1 MEEKTYT
8 ISQAQLY
15 FAVDFHTKTW
25 ELLDKRQRT
34 AEENERMIG
43 YAYASLA
50 HWRTAGTAA
59 RHQRGEWML
68 ARVYSELGDG
78 RQASQHA
85 YRCAEIIQGNPAEMS
100 DFDFAFSY
108 EAIARAYAV
117 AGERAE
123 AERFIKKAKEAGE
136 KIKEGDDRTTFFAEL
151 KGGEWHG
158 VRME

>member
-1 MEEKTYT
+1 
-8 ISQAQLY
+8 
-15 FAVDFHTKTW
+15 
-25 ELLDKRQRT
+25 
-34 AEENERMIG
+34 
-43 YAYASLA
+43 
-50 HWRTAGTAA
+50 
-59 RHQRGEWML
+59 
-68 ARVYSELGDG
+68 LGDG

-108 EAIARAYAV
+108 EAIARAHAV

-136 KIKEGDDRTTFFAEL
+136 KIKEDDDRTTFFAEL

-158 VRME
+158 VRVE